1 MSVVLINPNL
11 VVQRDDL
18 FTTGIV
24 YMPLG
29 LAYLAAAL
37 RRMGLEVKVIDAYAQ
52 NPTAAE
58 IVGKRM
64 FLGLKP
70 DEVISFIP
78 NDVEAVFLYAINIA
92 YHSAALNI
100 VTQIR
105 KAYPSLPIIIVENT
119 QAVTAYS
126 LQLVMGEFFD
136 AGADYVITGESEL
149 RAQRLMHYLLEA
161 KQPRALTPLDELDGI
176 GSPHWYFPPKGMIED
191 LDSLAFPAWD
201 LFPLENY
208 WKLGYAHSPLSAKRY
223 LPLLSS
229 RGCPYPCRFCVIPAT
244 NQRRWRGRSAVNVV
258 DELEVMCTTYK
269 VQEFHWEDVDATVS
283 EERMR
288 SICEEI
294 LIRKLPIRWKLGS
307 GIKIETLRK
316 PDTLDLMAEA
326 GCRYISISPESGS
339 ERMLKAMQK
348 PFDLQHA
355 VRMVK
360 RMHEVG
366 IASQACFILGYPGE
380 EEEDRSKTWGLVR
393 QLTQQGVDEIA
404 LFVIAPLPGA
414 AIYEKM
420 TGYHSLSEL
429 TFSPT
434 WREDYKQ
441 INQFRLRL
449 YGAFLLWKLW
459 YHPMR
464 LLLQPFRFL
473 RHEFMTKMEMVPY
486 RALVIKM
493 IEIKTLLKE
502 KLAKQ
507 QLSG

>member
-24 YMPLG
+24 YMPIG

-37 RRMGLEVKVIDAYAQ
+37 RQMGLDVKVIDAYAQ

-70 DEVISFIP
+70 HEVVSLIP
-78 NDVEAVFLYAINIA
+78 NDVDAVFMYAINIA

-100 VTQIR
+100 VSQVR
-105 KAYPSLPIIIVENT
+105 KAYPLLPIVIVENT

-126 LQLVMGEFFD
+126 LQQVMGEFFE

-149 RAQRLMHYLLEA
+149 RAQLLLRYLLETR
-161 KQPRALTPLDELDGI
+161 QPRALAPREELDGI
-176 GSPHWYFPPKGMIED
+176 GSPQWYFPPKGIIED
-191 LDSLAFPAWD
+191 LDSLDFPAWD

-208 WKLGYAHSPLSAKRY
+208 WKLGFAHSPLSSKRY

-258 DELEVMCTTYK
+258 DELEMLCTTYR

-288 SICEEI
+288 AICEEI
-294 LIRKLPIRWKLGS
+294 LRRKLQISWKLGS
-307 GIKIETLRK
+307 GIKIETLRNA
-316 PDTLDLMAEA
+316 DTLDLMAQA

-339 ERMLKAMQK
+339 ERMLKAMHK

-360 RMHEVG
+360 RMREVG
-366 IASQACFILGYPGE
+366 IASQACFILGFPGE
-380 EEEDRSKTWGLVR
+380 ENEDRSKTWNLVK

-414 AIYEKM
+414 AIYKKLE
-420 TGYHSLSEL
+420 GYRSLSEL

-434 WREDYKQ
+434 WREDYKE

-473 RHEFMTKMEMVPY
+473 RREFMTKMEMVPY

-502 KLAKQ
+502 RFAKQ